1 MPLRDK
7 ARGCLLGL
15 AVGDALGQPTE
26 GKTLEYIRS
35 TYGRI
40 TDFVAEHPG
49 VSDDTEYALF
59 SARILL
65 KYGLGFTS
73 RQVAQEWMEHLA
85 SQAGGFKG
93 AGFSEMAAIENLRR
107 GLLPP
112 ASGDHIH
119 SWSDGLAMRVAPF
132 AIVAPGKPALAAEL
146 ARRDGAVSHSG
157 EGIYAGQAVAAATAV
172 ALTLDP
178 AEKDD
183 EVCLLLA
190 QSALEVIPND
200 SWTARAITRG
210 VEIGRSCSDVWEALE
225 SLYGAIVAQYYHWS
239 DLAPEAVGLAFGLI
253 AAARGDFVQS
263 VLGGVNIGRDTDTIA
278 AIAGSI
284 TGALGGLGSIPSS
297 WGDPIE
303 SVRGICIKIV
313 AGMHVLDTAD
323 ALVNLAQGGDADE
336 L

>member
-1 MPLRDK
+1 MNLQDK

-26 GKTLEYIRS
+26 GKTLEYIRT

-59 SARILL
+59 SASILL
-65 KYGLGFTS
+65 KYGLDFTS
-73 RQVAQEWMEHLA
+73 QQVAAEWNEHLA
-85 SQAGGFKG
+85 SQQGGFKG

-107 GLLPP
+107 GLAPP
-112 ASGDHIH
+112 ASGEHIH

-132 AIVAPGKPALAAEL
+132 AIAAPGNPRLAAEL
-146 ARRDGAVSHSG
+146 ARRDGVVSHAG

-172 ALTLDP
+172 ALTLEYGENEDI
-178 AEKDD
+178 A
-183 EVCLLLA
+183 LLLA
-190 QSALEVIPND
+190 ERALEVIPED
-200 SWTARAITRG
+200 SWTARAITQG
-210 VEIGRSCSDVWEALE
+210 VEIGRSASDVWDALE
-225 SLYGAIVAQYYHWS
+225 PLYEAIVAQYYHWS
-239 DLAPEAVGLAFGLI
+239 DLAPEAVGLAFGII
-253 AAARGDFVQS
+253 AAARGKFVQS
-263 VLGGVNIGRDTDTIA
+263 VLGGTNIGRDTDTIA

-284 TGALGGLGSIPSS
+284 TGALGGLSCIPPQ
-297 WGDPIE
+297 WGNPMQ
-303 SVRGICIKIV
+303 SVRGICINTV

-323 ALVNLAQGGDADE
+323 ALVNLTKGGKADE